1 MLSLGSREL
10 SSLKLLFPKTY
21 YAMTVT
27 EIRNILENPYNRK
40 VWKGFLQTQFTNN
53 KLNAEDR
60 AILIAD
66 KILSK
71 QCLSLGN
78 YEINQYTKIGIFEVE
93 LNEKVNIT
101 RNRVALRNLIKD
113 LTKQVAGAIVVFV
126 QGDKWRFS
134 YISKRKVKNTDTNEI
149 QDKETAPKRYTYL
162 FGKNEKALTAAIR
175 FDKLI
180 QKQQQDIFHFLS
192 LDDFDE
198 AFSVEK
204 LSKEFFSKYKG
215 AYEDFVQ
222 FITGKRYGKKGNK
235 YVEQVIHEPN
245 WQLTSLFNK
254 DDKQARDFCKRM
266 MGRIVFLYFIQKK
279 GWLAVAQGKK
289 WGEGN
294 PDYLYDLYK
303 KSKYKVDFYFKE
315 LVPLFFKTLNN
326 PDSEKESNTL
336 RFPYLNGGLFDDS
349 HDRRYNKLQLPE
361 NIFSTLFD
369 TFNNYNF
376 TVYEDAPD
384 EHTVAVDPE
393 MLGHIFENL
402 LEDNKDKG
410 AFYTPKEI
418 VHYMSKES
426 LKAYLLAQN
435 DFQNNAAAESA
446 IDKIL
451 QQLELT
457 NEEKQFADKNAY
469 KIIDSL
475 AQVKIC
481 DPAIGSGAFPMG
493 LLQEIFNAHIY
504 LQELKGFKKNIS
516 DAEIKKH
523 IIEQSI
529 YGVDID
535 AGAVDIARL
544 RFWLSLVV
552 DEQVPQPL
560 PNLDF
565 KIVCANTLIPLG
577 SFAELDLNE
586 KAGKAVKELEQLR
599 HDFFNVSSED
609 KINLERQ
616 FKKIQTDLLSLRELT
631 SKANYEIYTKL
642 YQFNPFEDSACS
654 WFDPKWM
661 FGIKEG
667 FDIVIGN
674 PPYIKE
680 PTNRAAFDGFRETK
694 YYQGKM
700 DLWYGFACVM
710 LDNLKKNTGILT
722 FIATNNWVTNAG
734 ASKFRNKVVDDAQIL
749 QLIDFGNYKI
759 FESADIQTMIMLFK
773 ANDKL
778 AEYTFDYR
786 RIIDTQVEIDDL
798 VLLFDGVS
806 TDKLKILNPTFNR
819 KQFEDKSFLFSE
831 GVIDEILNG
840 ILKASNF
847 QFDERLE
854 IAQGIV
860 APQDFVNKASLDE
873 LGDKFQL
880 NQGIFYLDD
889 EEKDDLKLT
898 QNELR
903 LIKPFYTTIE
913 LDRYYGNSENKYWVI
928 YTDSSFKDA
937 NSIKPYPNLKK
948 HLDKFQRVITSD
960 NKPYGLHRARNEHFF
975 VGEKIISLRK
985 CAKPTFT
992 YTDFDCYV
1000 SQTYFVI
1007 KTKRINQKYLTVLL
1021 NSKLIAFWL
1030 KHKGKMQG
1038 FQFQVDKG
1046 PLVELPL
1053 IKTNLENAFA
1063 LLVDYILFLKAYKLQ
1078 PIFTHTD
1085 NERII
1090 THLEDVINMMVYE
1103 LYFEEHMKSDK
1114 IDVLQYISPKPISEL
1129 SNSKD
1134 KEKVIQDFYLW
1145 YQKPENPVRQRMLL
1159 LETRSKDII
1168 AVINNSIQ

>member
-1 MLSLGSREL
+1 
-10 SSLKLLFPKTY
+10 
-21 YAMTVT
+21 MTIT
-27 EIRNILENPYNRK
+27 EIRQILESPYNRK

-53 KLNAEDR
+53 KLNVEDR
-60 AILIAD
+60 LISLSD
-66 KILSK
+66 KTLSK

-78 YEINQYTKIGIFEVE
+78 YEINEYTKIGIFEVE
-93 LNEKVNIT
+93 LNEKVNIN

-113 LTKQVAGAIVVFV
+113 LTKQVAGAMVVFV

-134 YISKRKVKNTDTNEI
+134 YISKRKVKNKDTNEI

-162 FGKNEKALTAAIR
+162 FGKGEKALTAAIR

-180 QKQQQDIFHFLS
+180 QKQQENIFQFLS
-192 LDDFDE
+192 LDDFEE

-204 LSKEFFSKYKG
+204 LSKEFFKNYKD

-222 FITGKRYGKKGNK
+222 FLTGKRYGKKGNK
-235 YVEQVIHEPN
+235 YVEQVIHEQD
-245 WQLTSLFNK
+245 WQLTALFNK
-254 DDKQARDFCKRM
+254 DEKQARDFCKRM

-294 PDYLYDLYK
+294 PDYLYDLFK
-303 KSKYKVDFYFKE
+303 NSKHKDDFYVKE

-326 PDSEKESNTL
+326 PDSEKISNAL

-349 HDRRYNKLQLPE
+349 QDSKYNKLHLPE
-361 NIFSTLFD
+361 RIFHNIFE

-418 VHYMSKES
+418 VHYMCKES
-426 LKAYLLAQN
+426 LKAYLYAHDEQTFSNNDLAKR
-435 DFQNNAAAESA
+435 S
-446 IDKIL
+446 IDKVI
-451 QQLELT
+451 QQQEL
-457 NEEKQFADKNAY
+457 NSEEKQFAEKNAY
-469 KIIDSL
+469 KIIDAL
-475 AQVKIC
+475 EQVKIC

-493 LLQEIFNAHIY
+493 LLQEIFNAQIY
-504 LQELKGFKKNIS
+504 LQELKGFKKGVS
-516 DAEIKKH
+516 DADIKKH
-523 IIEQSI
+523 IIEESI

-552 DEQVPQPL
+552 DEQEPQPL

-565 KIVCANTLIPLG
+565 KVICANTLIPLG
-577 SFAELDLNE
+577 AINSLDMNA
-586 KAGKAVKELEQLR
+586 KASLAVKELAKIR
-599 HDFFNVSSED
+599 HEFFNVSSES
-609 KINLERQ
+609 KLSLERQ
-616 FKKIQTDLLSLRELT
+616 FKKVQTDLLSLRELT
-631 SKANYEIYTKL
+631 TKDNYEFYTNL
-642 YQFNPFEDSACS
+642 YEFNPFDFEAAPCS
-654 WFDPKWM
+654 WFDPWWM
-661 FGIKEG
+661 FGVKDG

-680 PTNRAAFDGFRETK
+680 PTNRNAFDGFRKSK

-700 DLWYGFACVM
+700 DLWYGFACIM
-710 LDNLKKNTGILT
+710 LDNLKKNKGILT
-722 FIATNNWVTNAG
+722 FIATNNWVTNTG
-734 ASKFRNKVVDDAQIL
+734 ASKFRNKVVEDAQIL

-773 ANDKL
+773 ATKNESD
-778 AEYTFDYR
+778 YQFDYR
-786 RIIDTQVEIDDL
+786 KIIDTQVDLDD
-798 VLLFDGVS
+798 VIQLFNSVGNG
-806 TDKLKILNPTFNR
+806 KLKLLNPTFNR
-819 KQFEDKSFLFSE
+819 EQFKDKSFLFSE
-831 GVIDEILNG
+831 GEIDDILNEILNT
-840 ILKASNF
+840 SNF
-847 QFDERLE
+847 QLDDRLE

-860 APQDFVNKASLDE
+860 APQDCVNKASLEE
-873 LGDKFQL
+873 LGENAYL
-880 NQGIFYLDD
+880 NEGIFYLSD
-889 EEKDDLKLT
+889 EEKVNLNLTSDELKLV
-898 QNELR
+898 
-903 LIKPFYTTIE
+903 KPLYTTQE
-913 LDRYYGNSENKYWVI
+913 LDRYYGNSDNKFWVI
-928 YTDSSFKDA
+928 YTDSAFKNPA
-937 NSIKPYPNLKK
+937 SMKPYPNLKK
-948 HLDKFQRVITSD
+948 HLDRFQKVITSD

-975 VGEKIISLRK
+975 IEEKIISIRK

-1007 KTKRINQKYLTVLL
+1007 KTRRVNQKYLTALL
-1021 NSKLIAFWL
+1021 NSKLIVFWL

-1038 FQFQVDKG
+1038 FQYQVDKG

-1053 IKTNLENAFA
+1053 ITSSNQDVFA
-1063 LLVDYILFLKAYKLQ
+1063 TLVDYILFLKHNKKE
-1078 PIFTHTD
+1078 PFFSHTD
-1085 NERII
+1085 NERIVSHFENI
-1090 THLEDVINMMVYE
+1090 IDMMVYE
-1103 LYFEEHMKSDK
+1103 LYFEEHMKESE
-1114 IDVLQYISPKPISEL
+1114 IDVMKFIKAKSI
-1129 SNSKD
+1129 
-1134 KEKVIQDFYLW
+1134 KEVGKKEEVGNIVQEFYLW

-1159 LETRSKDII
+1159 LETRSKDKLAII
-1168 AVINNSIQ
+1168 NKSIKE

>member
-1 MLSLGSREL
+1 
-10 SSLKLLFPKTY
+10 
-21 YAMTVT
+21 MTIS
-27 EIRNILENPYNRK
+27 EIRYILESPYDRK

-60 AILIAD
+60 VISLSD
-66 KILSK
+66 KTLSK

-78 YEINQYTKIGIFEVE
+78 YEINEYTKIGIFEVE

-101 RNRVALRNLIKD
+101 RNRVALRNLLKD
-113 LTKQVAGAIVVFV
+113 LTKQVAGAMVVFV

-134 YISKRKVKNTDTNEI
+134 YISKRKVKNTATNEI

-180 QKQQQDIFHFLS
+180 QKQQENIFQFLT
-192 LDDFDE
+192 LDDFEE

-204 LSKEFFSKYKG
+204 LSKEFFKNYKE

-222 FITGKRYGKKGNK
+222 FLTGKRYGKKGKK
-235 YVEQVIHEPN
+235 YVEQVIHEPD
-245 WQLTSLFNK
+245 WQLTALFNK
-254 DDKQARDFCKRM
+254 DEKQARDFVKRM

-279 GWLAVAQGKK
+279 GWLAVAKGKK

-294 PDYLYDLYK
+294 PDYLYDLFT
-303 KSKYKVDFYFKE
+303 KSKHKDDFYHQE
-315 LVPLFFKTLNN
+315 LVPLFFRTLCN
-326 PDSEKESNTL
+326 PDYEKANNDF

-349 HDRRYNKLQLPE
+349 QDRKYNKLYMPE
-361 NIFSTLFD
+361 RIFQNLFE

-376 TVYEDAPD
+376 TIYEDAPD

-418 VHYMSKES
+418 VHYMCKES
-426 LKAYLLAQN
+426 LKAYLFAQDENHFGNNELAKQ
-435 DFQNNAAAESA
+435 A
-446 IDKIL
+446 IDKII
-451 QQLELT
+451 QQQEL
-457 NEEKQFADKNAY
+457 NDDEKQFAEKNAY
-469 KIIDSL
+469 KIIGAL
-475 AQVKIC
+475 EQVKVC

-493 LLQEIFNAHIY
+493 LLQEIFNALVY
-504 LQELKGFKKNIS
+504 LQELKGFKKGVS
-516 DAEIKKH
+516 DADIKKH
-523 IIEQSI
+523 IIEESI

-535 AGAVDIARL
+535 SGAVDIARL

-552 DEQVPQPL
+552 DEPEPQPL

-565 KIVCANTLIPLG
+565 KIICANTLIPLG
-577 SFAELDLNE
+577 KINELDMDA
-586 KAGKAVKELEQLR
+586 KASLAVKELEKIR
-599 HDFFNVSSED
+599 HDFFNVSSEE
-609 KINLERQ
+609 KLQLERR
-616 FKKIQTDLLSLRELT
+616 FKKVQTDLLSLRELT
-631 SKANYEIYTKL
+631 TKDNYDFYTKL
-642 YQFNPFEDSACS
+642 YGFNPFDFESAPCS
-654 WFDPKWM
+654 WFDAWWM
-661 FGIKEG
+661 FGIKQG

-680 PTNRAAFDGFRETK
+680 PTNRKAFDGFRKTK

-710 LDNLKKNTGILT
+710 LDNLKSDTGILT

-734 ASKFRNKVVDDAQIL
+734 ASKFRNKVVEDAQIL

-773 ANDKL
+773 ANKKRD
-778 AEYTFDYR
+778 EYEFDYR
-786 RIIDTQVEIDDL
+786 RIIDTQIDLDDV
-798 VLLFDGVS
+798 VLLFNGEKNS
-806 TDKLKILNPTFNR
+806 KIQLLNPTFNR
-819 KQFEDKSFLFSE
+819 ELLKDKSFLFSE
-831 GVIDEILNG
+831 GGIDNILND
-840 ILKASNF
+840 ILNASNF
-847 QFDERLE
+847 QLDARLE

-860 APQDFVNKASLDE
+860 APQDFVNKASLEE
-873 LGDKFQL
+873 LGNNVEL
-880 NQGIFYLDD
+880 NEGIFYLSDTEKNRLNLSPD
-889 EEKDDLKLT
+889 E
-898 QNELR
+898 QELV
-903 LIKPFYTTIE
+903 KPFYTTTE
-913 LDRYYGNSENKYWVI
+913 LERYYGNNENKYWVI
-928 YTDSSFKDA
+928 YTDSSFK
-937 NSIKPYPNLKK
+937 NPYSMQPYPNLKN
-948 HLDKFQRVITSD
+948 HLDRFQKVITSD

-975 VGEKIISLRK
+975 IEEKIISLRK

-1007 KTKRINQKYLTVLL
+1007 KTRRVNQKYLTALL

-1030 KHKGKMQG
+1030 KYKGKMQG
-1038 FQFQVDKG
+1038 FQYQVDKG

-1053 IKTNLENAFA
+1053 IKTEHQEPFA
-1063 LLVDYILFLKAYKLQ
+1063 ILVDYILFLKENKSKPL
-1078 PIFTHTD
+1078 FSHTE
-1085 NERII
+1085 NERIVG
-1090 THLEDVINMMVYE
+1090 HLEDVIDMMVYE
-1103 LYFEEHMKSDK
+1103 LYFEDHMKEAGLN
-1114 IDVLQYISPKPISEL
+1114 VLQFISPKPISDLE
-1129 SNSKD
+1129 NHKD
-1134 KEKVIQDFYLW
+1134 KEGIIQNFYLW

-1159 LETRSKDII
+1159 VETRSKEII
-1168 AVINNSIQ
+1168 AVINKSIQQ